1 MRDRTAPTNRTDL
14 WRLSLRTGV
23 IMGIVA
29 LYLALAG
36 IIESF
41 ASKEIINHLISLGT
55 IVLAISSISAGTIVH
70 RRVGA
75 ERSLAQRLALS
86 ALAGAIANGFLAL
99 LALLMSTVN
108 LRPVFVNATNPLLSL
123 LTLGQGI
130 PLGIV
135 ALLIVGAILGAVAT
149 ATSRLPI
156 LLRKALLNGLAA
168 VALVGILNEFFSVI
182 LSSLGLPNVAVRFL
196 FARKSLSLFG
206 GALTFILAAAVTFIW
221 PPLQSRLGLRTKEP
235 PAASRS
241 NAQRTLILLVVAL
254 VMLLM
259 PRLIKLYWT
268 DVLDNIGLFIL
279 MGLGLNIVV
288 GFAGLLDLGYVAF
301 FALGAYTLALLT
313 SPASFLGTAWSFW
326 AAWPFA
332 LIVAAFA
339 GILLGIPVLRM
350 RGDYLAIVTLGFGEI
365 IRVMATSDLLK
376 PYIGGAQGIL
386 GIPKPSI
393 FNVELLSS
401 SELYYLIVLSCLL
414 IGFVSWRLSDSRIGR
429 AWMAIRE
436 DEDVA
441 EAMGINLVK
450 YKLMAFS
457 IGAAFAGMSGAINAT
472 KLGSIYPH
480 SFNLLISIN
489 VLSLII
495 VGGIGSIPGVIVGAF
510 ILVGMPEV
518 LREFAEYRLLMY
530 GALLVTM
537 MLVKP
542 EGFWP
547 AEVRRRELHVEGNE
561 GVAAEEEAAVRPADS
576 QPIPLTEEGD
586 A

>member
-1 MRDRTAPTNRTDL
+1 
-14 WRLSLRTGV
+14 
-23 IMGIVA
+23 MGTVA
-29 LYLALAG
+29 VFVSLAG

-41 ASKEIINHLISLGT
+41 ANKDIIHDFISLG
-55 IVLAISSISAGTIVH
+55 IGILALVSIGAGYIIH
-70 RRVGA
+70 RNAGGTDRP
-75 ERSLAQRLALS
+75 LAQRLAMG
-86 ALAGAIANGFLAL
+86 ALAGAITNGILAL
-99 LALLMSTVN
+99 LVILMSAVN
-108 LRPVFVNATNPLLSL
+108 LRPVFVNATKPLITL

-130 PLGIV
+130 PLGLI
-135 ALLIVGAILGAVAT
+135 ALVIVGAILGMVAT
-149 ATSRLPI
+149 SVFRLPP
-156 LLRKALLNGLAA
+156 LFRKALLNGLVA
-168 VALVGILNEFFSVI
+168 VALIGILNEFFSVV
-182 LSSLGLPNVAVRFL
+182 LSSLGLPNMAVRFL

-206 GALTFILAAAVTFIW
+206 GAFTFALTAAITAIW
-221 PPLQSRLGLRTKEP
+221 PLLQARLGGSVNSTPTAR
-235 PAASRS
+235 RS
-241 NAQRTLILLVVAL
+241 HAQRTLILLVIAL
-254 VMLLM
+254 IMILM
-259 PRLIKLYWT
+259 PRVIKLYWT

-301 FALGAYTLALLT
+301 FALGAYTLALFT
-313 SPASFLGTAWSFW
+313 SPASVLGIELSFW
-326 AAWPFA
+326 AAWPLA
-332 LIVAAFA
+332 LIVAAVA

-365 IRVMATSDLLK
+365 IRVLATSDLLK

-393 FNVELLSS
+393 FGVKLLSS
-401 SELYYLIVLSCLL
+401 SEIYYVIVLACLL
-414 IGFVSWRLSDSRIGR
+414 VGFVSWRLSDSRIGR

-457 IGAAFAGMSGAINAT
+457 IGAAFAGMSGAINVT
-472 KLGSIYPH
+472 KLGSIFPT

-518 LREFAEYRLLMY
+518 LREFSEYRLLMY
-530 GALLVTM
+530 GALLVAM
-537 MLVKP
+537 MLLKP

-547 AEVRRRELHVEGNE
+547 AEVRRREQQGGSLESIADDEEQAQQANARPLTV
-561 GVAAEEEAAVRPADS
+561 AEEGEA
-576 QPIPLTEEGD
+576 
-586 A
+586 